1 MEPKRNGSHDG
12 PFKFHLKSIE
22 GSLEEIKDD
31 LSAAIR
37 EQSEVVRDLT
47 AAVKALTVQI
57 GMWDRSVPIKIVM
70 IMFAVVVASVGSI
83 EALRAIIK
91 LSLG

>member
-1 MEPKRNGSHDG
+1 MEPKKNGMHDG
-12 PFKFHLKSIE
+12 PFKFHLKNIE

-37 EQSEVVRDLT
+37 EQSDVVKDLT
-47 AAVKALTVQI
+47 VAVKALTAQI

>member
-1 MEPKRNGSHDG
+1 MEPKKNGMHDG
-12 PFKFHLKSIE
+12 PFKFHLKNIE

-37 EQSEVVRDLT
+37 DQSEVVKDLT
-47 AAVKALTVQI
+47 VAVKALTAQI

-91 LSLG
+91 LS

>member
-12 PFKFHLKSIE
+12 PFKFHLKNIE

-37 EQSEVVRDLT
+37 EQSDVVKDLT
-47 AAVKALTVQI
+47 VAVKALTAQI

>member
-1 MEPKRNGSHDG
+1 MEPKRNGSHEG
-12 PFKFHLKSIE
+12 PFKFHLKNIE

-31 LSAAIR
+31 LSSAVRA
-37 EQSEVVRDLT
+37 QSEVVRDLT